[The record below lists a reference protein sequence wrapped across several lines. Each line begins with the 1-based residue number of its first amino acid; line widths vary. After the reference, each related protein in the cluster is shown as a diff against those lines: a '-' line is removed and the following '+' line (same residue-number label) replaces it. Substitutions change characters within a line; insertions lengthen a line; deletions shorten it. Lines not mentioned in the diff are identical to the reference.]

1 MNSIVT
7 NGKNWLQKGLLQL
20 AIILALV
27 VYVIVQ
33 GSTKSEAS
41 QSQLMALSERVA
53 RMEECVLTLRPLPIQ
68 VAGINEAI
76 QNLKKSV
83 DDLKKKIEN
92 GPTGASANAFWKGQV
107 SERDRDASEI
117 ALRKRA

>member
-33 GSTKSEAS
+33 GSTKSEGS
-41 QSQLMALSERVA
+41 QPQIADLRERVA
-53 RMEECVLTLRPLPIQ
+53 KLEDCVIALRPLPTQ
-68 VAGINEAI
+68 VAGIDEAI
-76 QNLKKSV
+76 KNLKISV
-83 DDLKKKIEN
+83 DDLKRKIDN
-92 GPTGASANAFWKGQV
+92 G
-107 SERDRDASEI
+107 
-117 ALRKRA
+117 KR